1 MAIYRLLNGQHHTT
15 EVVGKTKNDA
25 PITEEKSY
33 RPGDLIDTEE
43 DLLRYNGALGM
54 SPKFEKVGESKPKP
68 RFQSPSRDP
77 NFQAQERAPSTSST
91 SPRAAAGIEG
101 DTGGVEQPA
110 PSPTT
115 TSSNMPPA
123 EVSDEDF
130 DEEVQEPTTEQLQG
144 DGGQQSDPNAAYQT
158 PKQGQPPKES
168 STPPQPRQK
177 TLDEEYG
184 PLEKLTVSQLQDI
197 ADEEEIELKGASK
210 KDDIIRNLRA
220 AKR

>member
-1 MAIYRLLNGQHHTT
+1 MAIFRLLNGQHHTT

-43 DLLRYNGALGM
+43 DLLRYNGAIGM

-123 EVSDEDF
+123 EVSNEDF
-130 DEEVQEPTTEQLQG
+130 DEDVQEPTTEQLQG
-144 DGGQQSDPNAAYQT
+144 GAGGGQQGQPQQ
-158 PKQGQPPKES
+158 PKQDQPPKQDS
-168 STPPQPRQK
+168 PPQPRQK

-220 AKR
+220 AKRS

>member
-15 EVVGKTKNDA
+15 EVVGQTKNGA

-33 RPGDLIDTEE
+33 IPGDLIDTQE
-43 DLLRYNGALGM
+43 DLLRYNGAIGM

-77 NFQAQERAPSTSST
+77 NVQVQERAPSTSST

-123 EVSDEDF
+123 EVSNEDF
-130 DEEVQEPTTEQLQG
+130 DEEVQEPTMEQLQG
-144 DGGQQSDPNAAYQT
+144 GGGGQQGQPQQ
-158 PKQGQPPKES
+158 PKQDQ
-168 STPPQPRQK
+168 PPQPRQK

-220 AKR
+220 AKRS